1 MFLINPIFAAVA
13 IVIIPLIYG
22 IQVKRGLRTPWGD
35 VRSALFNSIAQWA
48 VKTSAHMPRHA
59 KSWKPDVMI
68 PVEDPDYWHPMM
80 EFIRDIIFPRG
91 TLRVFSIKIV
101 EQGFESNI
109 NRLVDVFV
117 KRIGPAQHENSD
129 HSAEELEEQLNQLVT
144 PIRDEGIFT
153 AATVIESR
161 NFLEGINV
169 ITQVMRGMFFPPNL
183 IFLTISEKQVKAK
196 RLERM
201 IAIAIREQLG
211 IIALRLHAQAAFGQ
225 KEKVN
230 LWLRIGSPN
239 QDLAVLTALQLERNW
254 GCTVRLLTVVNTL
267 EEKAKVMP
275 RFNKIAELVRMPRDT
290 QVVVLTGDFTT
301 AVSRA
306 PAADLNIFGF
316 SHDINWD
323 AMDHIVELLNTSC
336 LFVKDSGEESAFA

>member
-35 VRSALFNSIAQWA
+35 VRSALFDSIAQWA
-48 VKTSAHMPRHA
+48 VKTSARMPRHA

-68 PVEDPDYWHPMM
+68 PVEDPEYWHSLMA
-80 EFIRDIIFPRG
+80 FVRDIIFPRG
-91 TLRVFSIKIV
+91 TLRVFSLKIV

-117 KRIGPAQHENSD
+117 KRIGTAQHENNN
-129 HSAEELEEQLNQLVT
+129 HSAEELEEQVNQLVM

-161 NFLEGINV
+161 NFLEGLNV

-183 IFLTISEKQVKAK
+183 IFFTISEKQVKAK

-211 IIALRLHAQAAFGQ
+211 IIALRLHVEAAFGQ

-230 LWLRIGSPN
+230 VWLRIGSPN

-254 GCTVRLLTVVNTL
+254 GCRVRLLTVVNTL
-267 EEKAKVMP
+267 EEKAKALP

-290 QVVVLTGDFTT
+290 QVVVLTGDFVT

-316 SHDINWD
+316 SQDINWG
-323 AMDHIVELLNTSC
+323 AMDHVVELLNTSC